1 MGKVL
6 HFKPL
11 IDKVQTCQTTGEFT
25 VIFPKE
31 NEEVAMVRARLH
43 HNYGVNLID
52 LYYTSIYTY
61 YMIQES
67 NTKSIS
73 IRKKKRLNPP
83 LKYQQSRGLVNKT
96 KLNII

>member
-73 IRKKKRLNPP
+73 IIKNKIKKK
-83 LKYQQSRGLVNKT
+83 KKT
-96 KLNII
+96 KSTT